1 MKGQVVQARMRGKT
15 RRMGGFP
22 SEPVLSAL
30 LLWMRNAA
38 AILDEYTACIY
49 KNATFRDS
57 DVNVGLPKHKCPHT
71 TLELAGSDL
80 RAAMQTK

>member
-30 LLWMRNAA
+30 LLWRRNAA
-38 AILDEYTACIY
+38 AILDEYTAYIY
-49 KNATFRDS
+49 KNATFRGS
-57 DVNVGLPKHKCPHT
+57 DVNVRLYKTQVSTYNTG
-71 TLELAGSDL
+71 AGW
-80 RAAMQTK
+80 Q